1 MTSESVVT
9 DKARRPHDR
18 ERLSGHMGV
27 GGVAMSVLAFSSPL
41 TTVAGFLPVLLMF
54 AGDTAP
60 VLYLLQTAVMLTFAV
75 GLVAMSRTVKNPGG
89 FYAFI
94 SAGLGRA
101 AGMGGAA
108 LSLLGYLLIGFF
120 GAPFFGQTMQLFVRD
135 ALGGPDIAWWVYG
148 LGAVAI
154 TTILAYNKID
164 ISAKVLVTVMA
175 LEIVAVINFNLFA
188 IGDGVANGQ
197 DASVALP
204 SLGNASIGLAL
215 LFSASNFLGFEAT
228 VIYRDEVKNPDKT
241 IPRATYL
248 AVAGIGLFYAFAAW
262 AFVTFLGAGNAQ
274 AAAEANVVTLFNDTA
289 TAVVGKTFTDI
300 ITVLLFTSVLAAI
313 LSIQNA
319 SARYTFVLAR
329 DGALPRFLSRVHP
342 RQKSPY
348 LSALA
353 VGVLWVVLTIIF
365 AIVGLAP
372 EFIYPQAV
380 GAGTFALILL
390 MTIASIA
397 VMVYF
402 IRRRKTH
409 PGSLWKTRIAPAIAA
424 VCLGI
429 ITVLAIVNFPDLI
442 AGSVELAVV
451 FVVATFLVGAAGVIY
466 ALVLKARKPE
476 VYATLDAEPDDA

>member
-1 MTSESVVT
+1 MTSESVAT
-9 DKARRPHDR
+9 KKPGRSHER
-18 ERLSGHMGV
+18 ERLSGNMGV

-41 TTVAGFLPVLLMF
+41 TTVAGFLPVLLIF
-54 AGDTAP
+54 AGNTAP
-60 VLYLLQTAVMLTFAV
+60 VLYLIQTAVMLIFAV

-94 SAGLGRA
+94 SAGLGKA

-108 LSLLGYLLIGFF
+108 LSLMGYLVIGFF

-135 ALGGPDIAWWVYG
+135 ALGGPDIPWWLYG
-148 LGAVAI
+148 LGIVAV
-154 TTILAYNKID
+154 TTALAYNKID

-175 LEIVAVINFNLFA
+175 LEIVAVIIFNLFA
-188 IGDGVANGQ
+188 IGNGVSAGQ
-197 DASVALP
+197 SPAVALP
-204 SLGNASIGLAL
+204 SFANASIGLAL

-248 AVAGIGLFYAFAAW
+248 AVIGIGLFYAFAAW
-262 AFVTFLGAGNAQ
+262 AYVTFLGSGNAQ

-289 TAVVGKTFTDI
+289 NAVIGKTFTDI
-300 ITVLLFTSVLAAI
+300 VTVLLITSILAAI

-329 DGALPRFLSRVHP
+329 DGALPRILSRVHP
-342 RQKSPY
+342 TQKSPY
-348 LSALA
+348 LAALA
-353 VGVLWVVLTIIF
+353 VGIFWAVLTVFF
-365 AIVGLAP
+365 AIIGLAP

-380 GAGTFALILL
+380 GLGTFALILL
-390 MTIASIA
+390 MSIASIA

-402 IRRRKTH
+402 IRRSKTH
-409 PGSLWKTRIAPAIAA
+409 PESLWKTRIAPAIAA
-424 VCLGI
+424 ICLGV
-429 ITVLAIVNFPDLI
+429 ITFLAIVNFPDLI
-442 AGSVELAVV
+442 AGSVELAVI
-451 FVVATFLVGAAGVIY
+451 FVVATFVVGAAGVIY